1 MAPLDAG
8 SERALQ
14 GELAIRHGRHKCP
27 CQPEI
32 LAYLAGRGTGI
43 TDLPWAVD
51 KDDETSWEDEWRALL
66 ASAKP
71 ASDALDRKQ
80 LILWLRSRGAPL
92 SGAAVGSGLALVAL
106 DALASF
112 GVTVSDPAA
121 VSGLESALS
130 SKEAGDEQQQC
141 EDALTA
147 YLILT
152 NTLPTDEQ
160 SSEWDRVVTSQRH
173 MRMFQEREGRATNE
187 VT

>member
-51 KDDETSWEDEWRALL
+51 KDDESSWEDEWRALL

-71 ASDALDRKQ
+71 GL
-80 LILWLRSRGAPL
+80 
-92 SGAAVGSGLALVAL
+92 GLA
-106 DALASF
+106 
-112 GVTVSDPAA
+112 G
-121 VSGLESALS
+121 
-130 SKEAGDEQQQC
+130 
-141 EDALTA
+141 
-147 YLILT
+147 
-152 NTLPTDEQ
+152 
-160 SSEWDRVVTSQRH
+160 
-173 MRMFQEREGRATNE
+173 
-187 VT
+187 